1 MSDDINNG
9 TARKREKWIDM
20 LRGFGMFLVIIGH
33 AQCPDVLEKFIYG
46 FHMPLFFVLSG
57 FLFHETK
64 CRQEDLQHYVRR
76 KWKAYIIPYFVL
88 CLCNLIATLGMEFLA
103 EIRGRELLA
112 SAIRHLFYILYSFGD
127 ASKMPNCS
135 PLWFLPCLFISD
147 IYLYL
152 FVRLSKAKKG
162 IVLLAGLTVIAC
174 LAKMDITQLP
184 WHFDIAFVGMI
195 FMYIGFLVK
204 KSDILNRMNIIH
216 KIALAGVGGI
226 LMLQNSHVDMLSRN
240 FGSPLLFFGGASCF
254 VIFLMSVFCKLS
266 GWKLMSYIGRNSMFY
281 MGFNLLVNACLNIV
295 EKRIDIAC
303 WMAYEWM
310 FRTVVNVFC
319 ISLIV
324 LLWNKF
330 KKTAECCKI

>member
-9 TARKREKWIDM
+9 TARKREEWIDM
-20 LRGFGMFLVIIGH
+20 LRGFGVLLVIIGH
-33 AQCPDVLEKFIYG
+33 SRCPDVLEKLIYG

-135 PLWFLPCLFISD
+135 PLWFLPCLFICD
-147 IYLYL
+147 IYLYF

-162 IVLLAGLTVIAC
+162 IVFLAGLTVIAC

-216 KIALAGVGGI
+216 KIALAGVGGVLI
-226 LMLQNSHVDMLSRN
+226 LQNIRIDMLSRS
-240 FGSPLLFFGGASCF
+240 FGNPLLFFGGASCL
-254 VIFLMSVFCKLS
+254 VIFLMAAFCKLN
-266 GWKLMSYIGRNSMFY
+266 GWKLMSYIG
-281 MGFNLLVNACLNIV
+281 
-295 EKRIDIAC
+295 
-303 WMAYEWM
+303 
-310 FRTVVNVFC
+310 
-319 ISLIV
+319 
-324 LLWNKF
+324 
-330 KKTAECCKI
+330 